1 VFFVLKGINQWC
13 FPGHLSVEECID
25 LAKEAGFAALELN
38 VSEPPSAKGTEGT
51 IIESLGLSD
60 AAGLTTETSTA
71 EAQEIAQTARQA
83 GLQLPSLSTGL
94 HWQYPLT
101 SPDPATRDKGIAI
114 VVKMLEL
121 AAAVGA
127 DTVLV
132 VPGVVDGRTS
142 YRQAWDRSI
151 AVLRD
156 LAGEAA
162 KQRVHIGVENVWN
175 KFLLSP
181 LELVRFVDEINS
193 EWVGAY
199 FDVGNVLI
207 SGYPDQWILEL
218 GERIRKIHV
227 KDFRTDIGNIQGFVP
242 LLQGNVPWKRT
253 VQALRKIGYDGPLTA
268 EVSPYPGSPSQLV
281 FDTSRA
287 LDIILAME

>member
-1 VFFVLKGINQWC
+1 MLKGINQWC
-13 FPGHLSVEECID
+13 FPGSFSVTDCIN
-25 LAKEAGFAALELN
+25 LAKGAGFATLELN
-38 VSEPPSAKGTEGT
+38 VGEPPSAKGTGGT

-60 AAGLTTETSTA
+60 SAGLTTETSVTA
-71 EAQEIAQTARQA
+71 AQEIAQQAQEA
-83 GLQLPSLSTGL
+83 GLALPSLSTGL

-101 SPDPATRDKGIAI
+101 SSDAATRDKGAHI

-132 VPGVVDGRTS
+132 VPGVVDTDTS
-142 YRQAWDRSI
+142 YRQAWDRSL

-156 LAGEAA
+156 LASEATR
-162 KQRVHIGVENVWN
+162 QRVHIGVENVWN

-181 LELVRFVDEINS
+181 LEMARFVDEVHS
-193 EWVGAY
+193 DWVGAY

-207 SGYPDQWILEL
+207 SGYPEQWIREL
-218 GERIRKIHV
+218 GARIRKIHV
-227 KDFRTDIGNIQGFVP
+227 KDFRYDIGNIRGFVP
-242 LLQGNVPWKRT
+242 LLQGDVPWKR
-253 VQALRKIGYDGPLTA
+253 VVEALREIGYDGPLTA
-268 EVSPYPGSPSQLV
+268 EVSPYPGSADQLL

-287 LDIILAME
+287 LDIILAAE